1 MSLNGTSRALRS
13 FPPLGGLITC
23 SLPLLLSLALLGA
36 WRDARAQ
43 SPASTRQIGTDRY
56 RERVWTSEHG
66 LPANSV
72 SGIVQTS
79 DGFLWVAT
87 FAGLSRFDGVRFE
100 TRTSRDTPGLRNDRI
115 VALLPDPD
123 GFWTVTDAGDLSR
136 FADGAFVALEP
147 PAGGWGSRPTAVV
160 RDRDGSVWVGMAGQV
175 VHLAGRTTRRFDA
188 AAGFP
193 SARVTDLTR
202 DADGTML
209 AATSAGI
216 VILGESTVRLV
227 PVGTDPARAGVAR
240 FAPRRAGGFWVV
252 GETGTH
258 IWERGA
264 LRPLNVR
271 GEQPALRGTSAA
283 EERDGTLWMGTA
295 NRGVVR
301 WKGGVAES
309 VWPEA
314 PPSPDGR
321 TRALLVDREGNVW
334 AAPNGRGLIQWSPVR
349 VRSLTQRDG
358 LYRDDIWSVV
368 QDRAGHV
375 WISDWRLQ
383 RWSDGRLTTIGG
395 LDGVSALHPDRD
407 GTLWVAHLLGVT
419 RFENGGD
426 ATERR
431 TTFAFDS
438 ADLNAVRAV
447 FRDRDSRLL
456 LGRTS
461 GVAELR
467 NGKPVDLLAGRLR
480 DLRNVSSIRQSRD
493 GALWFG
499 TAGALVRVQGDSIA
513 RFTTA
518 DGLGHDVVRD
528 VHEDQRAEARGTLW
542 IATYGGGITRRRDG
556 RFARITTANGLA
568 DDFVSRLID
577 DGAGSL
583 WTTGNRGVSRL
594 RLSELDSVAD
604 GTLRLLHPQ
613 SFGSADGMPSDET
626 EGWIQ
631 WAGWQMRDSTIW
643 VPTIKGLAIF
653 DPRVRSAVALPV
665 VVTEVRVND
674 EPLSFASR
682 TSPTVRT
689 LAGGGDLEFMYTAP
703 SFTNPTKVRFRYRLE
718 GLEDTWVD
726 AGARRAARYPK
737 LAPGQYTFRV
747 QAISPEGVASAETA
761 SVLVEVPYRWY
772 QRPATWLFALLLAVC
787 ATVVAVRARLR
798 TLHARLARE
807 REVAARLSAVD
818 RLKDELLTNVSHELR
833 TPLNGII
840 GLADAL
846 FAGVHGTTSPTMS
859 EDLALIASS
868 GKRLA
873 RLVDDILD
881 LSRLRHGDLVLQR
894 GAIDVRTVGGT
905 VLALMRPLAAAKRLT
920 LTLDVSADLPR
931 AHADEGRLQQVLL
944 NLVGNAIK
952 FTTQG
957 TVRLEAVHAN
967 GLITV
972 SIIDTGI
979 GLSSEAQ
986 SRIVAPHV
994 NGQSPIGPTS
1004 TGLGLGLA
1012 ICRRLVEAHGGTLAL
1027 ESVPGQGARFSFT
1040 LPIADLT
1047 AVAEVPD
1054 HRTAP
1059 PMRSLVDA
1067 VAVADAVAVEPTRS
1081 ALALNSGPC
1090 ILVVDDDPINLRV
1103 LRNLLT
1109 PEGYRI
1115 ETAGDG
1121 RSAVAA
1127 IRERSDLPAL
1137 LLLDVMLPDI
1147 DGLSVCQQLREDFAI
1162 ESLPIILITARHEV
1176 QDLVAGL
1183 AAGANDFLAKPVS
1196 RDELLTR
1203 VRTHLRLAA
1212 ANSALREARAGLEG
1226 QVRERTAR
1234 LDESN
1239 GLLLE
1244 ANTQLGHVNGA
1255 LQRANTDMRG
1265 LLDQLRTGALSIAAD
1280 GMVVFASRTAESILE
1295 LSEGGA
1301 EGRRWR
1307 DLLQVDIADRA
1318 ALLALVASPPSRD
1331 ERLATRLTTGTGR
1344 RYWVEIEC
1352 RDDPQRPGGRLLY
1365 LYDVT
1370 DVYDVPAS
1378 TLPARLDGLIGASL
1392 PMQVLMKEIRD
1403 IASFDTTVLVEGETG
1418 SGKELV
1424 AQAIHHA
1431 SRRAR
1436 KPFIAVNCAGLTE
1449 SILSSQLFG
1458 HRRGAFTGAIADQ
1471 VGLVE
1476 AAHGG
1481 TLFLDEIGDISLGV
1495 QASLLRVLQEREV
1508 VRLGETRARPVDLR
1522 IIAATHRDLASRV
1535 AQGALREDFLY
1546 RIRGVRVVVP
1556 PLRARAEDVPML
1568 VADHLRRVSGSA
1580 ERTIEISSEAME
1592 FLGEYAWPG
1601 NVRELRA
1608 ALEHAAVK
1616 CRGDVIRPSDLPVE
1630 ITGPSP
1636 WSVAREIPAAPDA
1649 RQQLID
1655 ALARTN
1661 GNRAAAARLLN
1672 ISRPTL
1678 YARLRSLDLI
1688 GD

>member
-1 MSLNGTSRALRS
+1 M
-13 FPPLGGLITC
+13 
-23 SLPLLLSLALLGA
+23 
-36 WRDARAQ
+36 
-43 SPASTRQIGTDRY
+43 
-56 RERVWTSEHG
+56 
-66 LPANSV
+66 PANSV
-72 SGIVQTS
+72 SGIVQTA

-87 FAGLSRFDGVRFE
+87 FAGLARFDGVRFE

-115 VALLPDPD
+115 VALLPDRD

-136 FADGAFVALEP
+136 FADGVFIALEAP
-147 PAGGWGSRPTAVV
+147 VGGWSSRPTAVV

-175 VHLAGRTTRRFDA
+175 LHLTGRTTRRFDA

-193 SARVTDLTR
+193 SAQVTDLTR
-202 DADGTML
+202 DADGAML

-216 VILGESTVRLV
+216 VIIRESTVTLV
-227 PVGTDPARAGVAR
+227 PVGSNPSRAGVAR
-240 FAPRRAGGFWVV
+240 FAPRRAGGLWVV
-252 GETGTH
+252 GEMGTH
-258 IWERGA
+258 IWEHGA
-264 LRPLNVR
+264 LRPLDAR
-271 GEQPALRGTSAA
+271 GEQPALRGTSVA

-301 WKGGVAES
+301 WKGGIAES

-321 TRALLVDREGNVW
+321 TRALMVDREGNIW
-334 AAPNGRGLIQWSPVR
+334 AAPNGRGLIQWSPAR
-349 VRSLTQRDG
+349 VRSLTSRDG
-358 LYRDDIWSVV
+358 LYRDDVWSVV
-368 QDRAGHV
+368 QDRAGRV

-395 LDGVSALHPDRD
+395 VDGVSALHPDRD
-407 GTLWVAHLLGVT
+407 GALWVAHLLGVT

-438 ADLNAVRAV
+438 ADLNAVRAI
-447 FRDRDSRLL
+447 FRDRDARLL

-467 NGKPVDLLAGRLR
+467 NGRLVELLAGRLR
-480 DLRNVSSIRQSRD
+480 DLRNVSSIRQTRD

-499 TAGALVRVQGDSIA
+499 TAGALVRVQGDSIS

-528 VHEDQRAEARGTLW
+528 VHEDQRSVARSTLW

-568 DDFVSRLID
+568 DNFVSRLID

-583 WTTGNRGVSRL
+583 WATGNRGVSRL
-594 RLSELDSVAD
+594 RWSELDSVAD

-613 SFGSADGMPSDET
+613 SYGSADGMPSDET

-631 WAGWQMRDSTIW
+631 WAGWRMRDSTIW

-653 DPRVRSAVALPV
+653 DPRARGVVELPV
-665 VVTEVRVND
+665 VVTDVRVND
-674 EPLSFASR
+674 ESLPFASA
-682 TSPTVRT
+682 TSPSVRAV
-689 LAGGGDLEFMYTAP
+689 AGGGDLEVVYTAP

-718 GLEDTWVD
+718 GLEDAWVD

-747 QAISPEGVASAETA
+747 QAVSAEGVVSAEAA
-761 SVLVEVPYRWY
+761 SVAVEVPYRWY
-772 QRPATWLFALLLAVC
+772 QRPATWVFALLLAVG
-787 ATVVAVRARLR
+787 ATAAAVRARLR
-798 TLHARLARE
+798 TLHVRLARE
-807 REVAARLSAVD
+807 QEVAARLSAVD
-818 RLKDELLTNVSHELR
+818 RLKDELLTDVSHELR

-846 FAGVHGTTSPTMS
+846 VADGQGTLPAATSD
-859 EDLALIASS
+859 DLALIASS

-894 GAIDVRTVGGT
+894 GAIDVRTVGGS
-905 VLALMRPLAAAKRLT
+905 VLALMRPLADAKRLA
-920 LTLDVSADLPR
+920 LVLDVSADLPR

-952 FTTQG
+952 FTAEG
-957 TVRLEAVHAN
+957 TVRLEAVRTDE
-967 GLITV
+967 LITV
-972 SIIDTGI
+972 SVIDTGI
-979 GLSSEAQ
+979 GLTSEAQ
-986 SRIVAPHV
+986 ARIVAPHG
-994 NGQSPIGPTS
+994 NGQSPVGPTS

-1027 ESVPGQGARFSFT
+1027 ESVLGQGARFSFT
-1040 LPIADLT
+1040 LPLADVT
-1047 AVAEVPD
+1047 AVAD
-1054 HRTAP
+1054 FLDDSGAP
-1059 PMRSLVDA
+1059 PMPSG
-1067 VAVADAVAVEPTRS
+1067 ADARASTRAS
-1081 ALALNSGPC
+1081 LAPNSGPS

-1103 LRNLLT
+1103 LHSLLT

-1115 ETAGDG
+1115 ATAGDG
-1121 RSAVAA
+1121 RSALAA
-1127 IRERSDLPAL
+1127 IRERDELPDLV
-1137 LLLDVMLPDI
+1137 LLDVMLPDI
-1147 DGLSVCQQLREDFAI
+1147 DGLSVCEQLREDFAI

-1176 QDLVAGL
+1176 QDVVAGL

-1234 LDESN
+1234 LDESH

-1244 ANTQLGHVNGA
+1244 ANTQLGHVNDA
-1255 LQRANTDMRG
+1255 LRRANTDMRG
-1265 LLDQLRTGALSIAAD
+1265 LLDQLRTGALSIEAN
-1280 GMVVFASRTAESILE
+1280 GSVVFASRTAESILE

-1307 DLLQVDIADRA
+1307 DLLQVDTADRA

-1331 ERLATRLTTGTGR
+1331 ERLATRLTTGSGR

-1370 DVYDVPAS
+1370 DVYDVPTSA
-1378 TLPARLDGLIGASL
+1378 TPARLDGLIGASL

-1436 KPFIAVNCAGLTE
+1436 EPFIAVNCAGLTE

-1458 HRRGAFTGAIADQ
+1458 HRRGAFTGAVADQ

-1495 QASLLRVLQEREV
+1495 QAALLRVLQEREV
-1508 VRLGETRARPVDLR
+1508 VRLGETRSRPVDLR
-1522 IIAATHRDLASRV
+1522 IIAATHRDLVSRV

-1568 VADHLRRVSGSA
+1568 VADHLRRVSGA
-1580 ERTIEISSEAME
+1580 AQRTIEISSEAME

-1616 CRGDVIRPSDLPVE
+1616 CRGDVIRPGDLPAE

-1636 WSVAREIPAAPDA
+1636 WSVARDIPAAPDA